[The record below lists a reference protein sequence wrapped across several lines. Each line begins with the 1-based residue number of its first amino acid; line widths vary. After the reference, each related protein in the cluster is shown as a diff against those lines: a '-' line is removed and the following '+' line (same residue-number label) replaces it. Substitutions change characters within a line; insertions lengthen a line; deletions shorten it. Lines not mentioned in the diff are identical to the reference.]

1 MPFLRLAHCQDEQAL
16 RHPSLHALQQPLP
29 AEQERALLANLAS
42 CLQRRLNR
50 CAHMRF
56 QGSEVCLERGVRRG
70 GTPASVPAA
79 KYAQAHANRQLCMC
93 CPLLRNPATPGL

>member
-1 MPFLRLAHCQDEQAL
+1 MLMPFLRLAHCQDEQAL

-50 CAHMRF
+50 CAPCAF
-56 QGSEVCLERGVRRG
+56 RGQSQAWSRG
-70 GTPASVPAA
+70 LV
-79 KYAQAHANRQLCMC
+79 
-93 CPLLRNPATPGL
+93 